1 MQSSNI
7 CTLCFHREEFRK
19 SGTQKSR
26 HKNTRSR
33 WLLRS
38 VAHPLNIFPAENSTV
53 KQYSD
58 NNLQKKEED
67 RELCATS
74 LNFYAINKYAK

>member
-1 MQSSNI
+1 MQSSNVY
-7 CTLCFHREEFRK
+7 TFRFHREEFRK

-33 WLLRS
+33 WLLID

-58 NNLQKKEED
+58 YNQQKEEN
-67 RELCATS
+67 R
-74 LNFYAINKYAK
+74 